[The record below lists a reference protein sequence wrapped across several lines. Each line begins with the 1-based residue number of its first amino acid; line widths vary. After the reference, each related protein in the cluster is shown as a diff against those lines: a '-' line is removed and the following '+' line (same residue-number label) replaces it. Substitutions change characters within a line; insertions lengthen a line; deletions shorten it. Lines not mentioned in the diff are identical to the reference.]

1 MAKLLQLF
9 VGFGIYI
16 QSVSLKKIR
25 WCTTTDKIG
34 KILWMLQVDLKV
46 QIKASQVLTDASA
59 YDMLHS

>member
-9 VGFGIYI
+9 VGFGKYI